1 MVTEQVNDDRKDLE
15 HENSIVEFLEGKLAN
30 AENEVSYGKERV
42 EELERRMASIQV
54 APGSLELQQLQQLER
69 RIATKLEELECPV
82 CFTTCSPPIYTCPN
96 QHLVCSTCRPHLATC
111 PECRVTYGGQM
122 RVHRYSYPPCLL
134 LLPSS
139 FSSPE
144 GVPSSSFSS
153 SPIHRYAER
162 DAREVEEMRREVTT
176 LRKSLYGRAQ
186 ENAQVKAE
194 EKMLIHVKE
203 YNGHI
208 KTFEVL
214 PTNTVI
220 EVMEFYDLSF
230 RSPLMKLCNLSFF
243 FKGKILQEDQTLEFY
258 NIKNMDIINI
268 IQ

>member
-1 MVTEQVNDDRKDLE
+1 VDINSKKEVTAEFNNRLALKQNEIKHLQNKLKMVTEQVNDDRKDLE

-96 QHLVCSTCRPHLATC
+96 QHLVCSTCRPQLTTC

-122 RVHRYSYPPCLL
+122 RVHRY
-134 LLPSS
+134 
-139 FSSPE
+139 
-144 GVPSSSFSS
+144 
-153 SPIHRYAER
+153 AER
-162 DAREVEEMRREVTT
+162 DAREVEEMRRDVTT
-176 LRKSLYGRAQ
+176 LRKSLYGRAK

-194 EKMLIHVKE
+194 EKM
-203 YNGHI
+203 HI
-208 KTFEVL
+208 KVATHGITL
-214 PTNTVI
+214 
-220 EVMEFYDLSF
+220 
-230 RSPLMKLCNLSFF
+230 
-243 FKGKILQEDQTLEFY
+243 GIL
-258 NIKNMDIINI
+258 IKVPHF
-268 IQ
+268 